1 MGIVRFFKKMLLYW
15 KVGMTRMTPIKA
27 YQMLRYF
34 LLTSILKKEIP
45 WVLEFSV
52 TYACQC
58 KCVHCSVSK
67 YAVEANML
75 TNEEIKRTLDQ
86 ATEIGIPKV
95 DFFGGEPLMRKGIVE
110 LIEHASKRGLY
121 VSVTTNGWMLT
132 KDMVRDMKRAGI
144 NCVNVSIDSEDE
156 AKHDELR
163 GLKGVFKRAVE
174 GIRFCH
180 EEGIPCIVSTYVTR
194 ERIENFAKPNDDS
207 QITRIL
213 KLAKEMKA
221 TGVRILFP
229 IISGSWE
236 EKAEQEFT
244 EQEKRLVIENI
255 DPSFAFIEGA
265 YSVIKGKKVCQ
276 SLNGKMFNISPQGD
290 LQICVAFPDIF
301 ANVRDMHLRD
311 ALHSMWN
318 HPTYLRNKGGNCCST
333 RGLVRE
339 GETQKAYQIR
349 GC

>member
-1 MGIVRFFKKMLLYW
+1 MNIIKFIKKMKLYC
-15 KVGMTRMTPIKA
+15 KVGITRMKPLTA
-27 YQMLRYF
+27 YRMVKYF
-34 LLTSILKKEIP
+34 VLTNILKKEIP

-58 KCVHCSVSK
+58 KCEHCSVSK
-67 YAVEANML
+67 YTIEANML
-75 TNEEIKRTLDQ
+75 TNDEIKRTLDQ
-86 ATEIGIPKV
+86 AAEIGIPKV
-95 DFFGGEPLMRKGIVE
+95 DFFGGEPLMRKGIVD
-110 LIEHASKRGLY
+110 LIAHASNLGLY
-121 VSVTTNGWMLT
+121 VSVTTNGWMLSRE
-132 KDMVRDMKRAGI
+132 MVKDMKRAGI
-144 NCVNVSIDSEDE
+144 NCVNVSIDSDDE
-156 AKHDELR
+156 VKHDELR

-174 GIRFCH
+174 GIRYCH

-213 KLAKEMKA
+213 NLAKEIKA

-244 EQEKRLVIENI
+244 DEEKALVIDNL

-265 YSVIKGKKVCQ
+265 FSVIKGKKVCQ
-276 SLNGKMFNISPQGD
+276 SLNGKMFDISPQGD
-290 LQICVAFPDIF
+290 LQICVAFHDLF
-301 ANVRDMHLRD
+301 GNVREMHLRD
-311 ALHSMWN
+311 ALNNMWN

-333 RGLVRE
+333 RGLIRE